1 MTDARPFHFKHFSL
15 YHHRSTMKVGTDA
28 ILLGRW
34 VEVKPTDVALDIGT
48 GCGLLPLMLAQKGI
62 GQVDAVDIDAVS
74 IEEATINFEAS
85 QWRDQLHA
93 YCTDIVDFR
102 TEKKYDLV
110 VSNPPFFNRFSKCDS
125 ERKSRA
131 RHNDA
136 GLSYATICRE
146 VCRLM
151 KPEGRLSVVLPFDVS
166 SDFLKTAE
174 PLSLYLHK
182 RMTIIPIAGKDPN
195 RVNLELG
202 FEKYDQVCEET
213 FVIRDAE
220 NRFTAQYNAF
230 LKDYYLGKEA
240 ENQTAT

>member
-15 YHHRSTMKVGTDA
+15 FHHRSTMKVGTDA

-34 VEVKPTDVALDIGT
+34 VEVKPTDVVLDIGT
-48 GCGLLPLMLAQKGI
+48 GCGLLPLMLSQKGVA
-62 GQVDAVDIDAVS
+62 QVDAVDIDKASV
-74 IEEATINFEAS
+74 EEATVNFEAS
-85 QWRDQLHA
+85 QWRDHLRA
-93 YCTDIVDFR
+93 YYSDIVDYQ
-102 TEKKYDLV
+102 TEERYDLI

-151 KPEGRLSVVLPFDVS
+151 KPEGRLALVLPLDVS
-166 SDFLKTAE
+166 LDFLDTAE
-174 PLSLYLHK
+174 HFGLYLHK
-182 RMTIIPIAGKDPN
+182 RMTIVPIAGKEPN

-202 FEKYDQVCEET
+202 FGKPEKVQEET
-213 FVIRDAE
+213 FVIRDTD
-220 NRFTAQYNAF
+220 NRFTVQYNEF
-230 LKDYYLGKEA
+230 LKDFYLG
-240 ENQTAT
+240 

>member
-34 VEVKPTDVALDIGT
+34 TEVKLLDVVLDIGT
-48 GCGLLPLMLAQKGI
+48 GCGLLPLMLSQKGVAH
-62 GQVDAVDIDAVS
+62 VDAVDIDKAS
-74 IEEATINFEAS
+74 IEEAAINFKAS
-85 QWRDQLHA
+85 QWRDHLNS
-93 YCTDIVDFR
+93 YCMDIVDFQ
-102 TEKKYDLV
+102 TDKKYDLI

-136 GLSYATICRE
+136 GLSYATICHE

-151 KPEGRLSVVLPFDVS
+151 KPEGRFAVVLPVDVS
-166 SDFLKTAE
+166 PDFLKTAE
-174 PLSLYLHK
+174 QYGLYLHK
-182 RMTIIPIAGKDPN
+182 RMTIVPIEGKETN

-202 FEKYDQVCEET
+202 FGKCNNVWEET
-213 FVIRDAE
+213 FVIRDADK
-220 NRFTAQYNAF
+220 RFTAQYNEF
-230 LKDYYLGKEA
+230 LKDYYLGL
-240 ENQTAT
+240 